1 MAKLLQRLKKILLIP
16 VKLYKL
22 VQRGESHLIG
32 QKIRSY
38 LGNRVS
44 HQKIWSH
51 YKKSFNQKIRIQVL
65 QKIETFS
72 NPPLISI
79 LMPVYNTPEKWL
91 REALGSVSKQLYPY
105 WELCIAD
112 DNSTATHIRQVL
124 EEFAQQDS
132 RIKLFFR
139 KENGGV
145 SKASNSAL
153 KLVSGKFVVLMD
165 HDDLLEE
172 QALFRVAESII
183 EDSPDMFYS
192 DEACISEKGSI
203 INFALRPTFSLEYLR
218 SHPYIVHLVGFRTQ
232 LLQDIDGF
240 NEELHVSQDYDLIL
254 RASEKSR
261 CIVHIPEVLYQWRVH
276 NSSTGHKTKDAVM
289 NVSKNVITQHLKRCN
304 EPGLVQD
311 GVSFNFFQVRYPLKS
326 QPKVA
331 IIIPTKNHGS
341 LVHQCVKSIETT
353 GKNILFDIIIINNA
367 SDDLESLTYFESIE
381 KDHKVLTYEDDFNF
395 SAINNWAVVHL
406 DDSYSH
412 YLFCNNDIEAIEEGW
427 LERMME
433 LAQKPDIGIVGAK
446 LLYPDRLTIQHAGV
460 CVGMKGLAE
469 HYGKFMDNKLP
480 NGDFES
486 GYQGAFFVNR
496 ELSAVTAA
504 CLLMR
509 KDAFDKVGGYDE
521 NLAVGFGDV
530 DLCLRTRQAGYRIIF
545 CSQATLVHHESYTRG
560 KSYDG
565 TDPHPQD
572 SNFFLKK
579 WQSYINS
586 GDIYF
591 NPNLSQFSTN
601 WEVKNPI
608 EAKIDI
614 QRRVYRGA
622 KANESF
628 ARTDVEV

>member
-1 MAKLLQRLKKILLIP
+1 MAKLLQKLKKILLIP

-32 QKIRSY
+32 PKIRSY
-38 LGNRVS
+38 LGNKTS
-44 HQKIWSH
+44 HQKIWSN
-51 YKKSFNQKIRIQVL
+51 YKKNFNQKIRIQVL
-65 QKIETFS
+65 QKIESFS

-79 LMPVYNTPEKWL
+79 LIPVYNTPEKWL

-112 DNSTATHIRQVL
+112 DGSTATHIRQVL

-261 CIVHIPEVLYQWRVH
+261 CIVHIPEVLYQWRIH
-276 NSSTGHKTKDAVM
+276 NSSTGHQTKDAVM

-304 EPGLVQD
+304 EPGIVQD

-331 IIIPTKNHGS
+331 IIIPTKNHCS

-353 GKNILFDIIIINNA
+353 VKNILFKIIIINNA

-381 KDHKVLTYEDDFNF
+381 KKHKVLTYEDDFNF

-427 LERMME
+427 LERMVE

-509 KDAFDKVGGYDE
+509 KDAFEKVGGYDE

-572 SNFFLKK
+572 SKFFLKK
-579 WQSYINS
+579 WQSYIKS

-622 KANESF
+622 KTNESF
-628 ARTDVEV
+628 TRTDVED